1 MSDID
6 SDSGSQAAHRRR
18 PSGEPPPLP
27 REYDTAAIAWL
38 AAFCGWA
45 AVWGWIFLSDRPA
58 IWITERDLELMS
70 PLVDNRA
77 DWLTPSMQVINEI
90 GSRWA
95 IVVIGW
101 IVLIGALAAR
111 RLRHALLFIASQA
124 TIAGIVTIIAS
135 RIGRPRPLGV
145 TRIGV
150 WEGYAQ
156 PSRPVALLTGVLI
169 AFALSL
175 VPPRPWRRRWYA
187 LSGLLVATFGI
198 AQVYTGVDHPSDVLV
213 SATVGV
219 AVPLLI
225 YRTLAP
231 EAVFPVQF
239 HRGKTAHL
247 DVTGVRGDA
256 IRLAMSEQLGFDAAE
271 IIPMGL
277 EGSAG
282 STPLKIVDTSGKVV
296 FAKLY
301 SSTHLRSDRWYK
313 LGRTLMYGRLEDEQR
328 FTSVRRLVQHEHYML
343 YAFEA
348 AGVATHAPIG
358 VVEITPDREYLLVAE
373 FLHNAVEVSQVA
385 VDVDLVDQGLELV
398 KKLWRAGLAHRD
410 IKPAN
415 LMVQNDQLRIIDL
428 AFAQIRPSPWREAV
442 DLANMMLALALSSS
456 ATLVY
461 ERARV
466 LFTDDEIAEAFA
478 ASRGVTFPSQ
488 LRSVVRGDG
497 HSVLTQFREL
507 APPREPVSIQRWS
520 LRRVGLTL
528 WVAVIVIALSSIFV
542 SNLADIGLA

>member
-1 MSDID
+1 VSDIG
-6 SDSGSQAAHRRR
+6 SSSGARSGHRRR
-18 PSGEPPPLP
+18 PSGEPPALP
-27 REYDTAAIAWL
+27 RAYDTAAIAWV

-45 AVWGWIFLSDRPA
+45 AIWGWIFLSDRPA

-77 DWLTPSMQVINEI
+77 DWLTPAMQAINEI

-101 IVLIGALAAR
+101 TVLIGAIAAR

-124 TIAGIVTIIAS
+124 TIAGIVTIVGT

-156 PSRPVALLTGVLI
+156 PSRPVALLTGVLV

-175 VPPRPWRRRWYA
+175 VPPTPWRRRWYA
-187 LSGLLVATFGI
+187 LSALLVGAFGI

-213 SATVGV
+213 GATVGV
-219 AVPLLI
+219 AVPMLI

-231 EAVFPVQF
+231 EAVFPVRSHQ
-239 HRGKTAHL
+239 GKAAHL
-247 DVTGVRGDA
+247 DVTGARGDA
-256 IRLAMSEQLGFDAAE
+256 IRSAMSEQLGFDVAE
-271 IIPMGL
+271 ITPIGL

-282 STPLKIVDTSGKVV
+282 STPLKIVDNSGEAV

-313 LGRTLMYGRLEDEQR
+313 LGRTLLYGRLEDEQR

-343 YAFEA
+343 FAFEA
-348 AGVATHAPIG
+348 AGVATHTPIG
-358 VVEITPDREYLLVAE
+358 IVEITPDREYLLVAE
-373 FLHNAVEVSQVA
+373 FLHDAPEIGQVA
-385 VDVDLVDQGLELV
+385 VDVDLADQGLQLV
-398 KKLWRAGLAHRD
+398 QKLWRGGLAHRD

-415 LMVQNDQLRIIDL
+415 LMVQNGELRIIDA

-442 DLANMMLALALSSS
+442 DLANMMLVLALSSS
-456 ATLVY
+456 ASMVY

-497 HSVLTQFREL
+497 QTVLEQFREL
-507 APPREPVSIQRWS
+507 VPPRDPVAIQRWS

-528 WVAVIVIALSSIFV
+528 WVTLLALALFAIFV

>member
-1 MSDID
+1 V
-6 SDSGSQAAHRRR
+6 
-18 PSGEPPPLP
+18 
-27 REYDTAAIAWL
+27 
-38 AAFCGWA
+38 
-45 AVWGWIFLSDRPA
+45 VWGWIFLSDRPA

-70 PLVDNRA
+70 PLVENRT
-77 DWLTPSMQVINEI
+77 DWLTPTMQAINEI

-95 IVVIGW
+95 IVAIGW
-101 IVLIGALAAR
+101 IVLIGAIVAR

-124 TIAGIVTIIAS
+124 AIAGIVTVVATQ
-135 RIGRPRPLGV
+135 IGRPRPLGV

-156 PSRPVALLTGVLI
+156 PSRPVALLTGVLV

-175 VPPRPWRRRWYA
+175 VPPAPWRRRWYA
-187 LSGLLVATFGI
+187 LSAVLVVAFGF

-231 EAVFPVQF
+231 EAVFPVQS

-247 DVTGVRGDA
+247 DVTGARGDA
-256 IRLAMSEQLGFDAAE
+256 IRSAMSEQLGFDATE
-271 IIPMGL
+271 IVPIGL

-282 STPLKIVDTSGKVV
+282 STPLKIVDNNGKVV

-313 LGRTLMYGRLEDEQR
+313 LGRTLLYGRLEDEQR

-343 YAFEA
+343 FAFEA

-358 VVEITPDREYLLVAE
+358 IVEITPDREYLLVAE
-373 FLHNAVEVSQVA
+373 YLHDAVEVGQVA
-385 VDVDLVDQGLELV
+385 VDVDLVDQGLGLV
-398 KKLWRAGLAHRD
+398 KKFWRAGLAHRD

-415 LMVQNDQLRIIDL
+415 LMVQNDQLRIIDV

-442 DLANMMLALALSSS
+442 DLANMMLVLALSSS
-456 ATLVY
+456 ATMVY
-461 ERARV
+461 ERAR
-466 LFTDDEIAEAFA
+466 LRFTDDEIAEAFA

-488 LRSVVRGDG
+488 LRSAVRGDG
-497 HSVLTQFREL
+497 HTVLEQFREL
-507 APPREPVSIQRWS
+507 VPPRAPVSIQRWS

-528 WVAVIVIALSSIFV
+528 WVALLALALFAIFV

>member
-6 SDSGSQAAHRRR
+6 SDSGSHAAHRRR

-38 AAFCGWA
+38 VAFCGWA

-135 RIGRPRPLGV
+135 RIGRPRPFGV

-398 KKLWRAGLAHRD
+398 NKLWRAGLAHRD

-415 LMVQNDQLRIIDL
+415 LMVQNGRLKVIDL

-497 HSVLTQFREL
+497 QSVLAQFRDL
-507 APPREPVSIQRWS
+507 VPPREPVSIQRWS